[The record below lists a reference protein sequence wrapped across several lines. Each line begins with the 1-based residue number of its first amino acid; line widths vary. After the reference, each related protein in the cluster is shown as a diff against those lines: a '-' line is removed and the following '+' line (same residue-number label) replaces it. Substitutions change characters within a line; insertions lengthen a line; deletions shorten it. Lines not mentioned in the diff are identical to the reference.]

1 MPHYFFDIKDG
12 DSRVL
17 LCIIV
22 ALVFTIWV
30 ALQQTYLLN

>member
-1 MPHYFFDIKDG
+1 MKW
-12 DSRVL
+12 SRGPRML

-30 ALQQTYLLN
+30 ALQQTYY

>member
-1 MPHYFFDIKDG
+1 MKWARDP
-12 DSRVL
+12 RVL

-30 ALQQTYLLN
+30 ALQQAYY

>member
-1 MPHYFFDIKDG
+1 MKWAG
-12 DSRVL
+12 DPRVL

-30 ALQQTYLLN
+30 ALQQTYH